1 MMVGKLKFF
10 TVHQGHLYA
19 MSENGMTFRTTA
31 IGNTGWVR
39 VAGRITGNEPTDSE
53 AYNAKQGPVDV
64 AASTTSETL
73 TLVPAKEDEV
83 LVLGQ
88 VPDEPPQADEGGA

>member
-1 MMVGKLKFF
+1 M
-10 TVHQGHLYA
+10 A
-19 MSENGMTFRTTA
+19 ENGMTFRTTA

-53 AYNAKQGPVDV
+53 AYLSEQGVDV
-64 AASTTSETL
+64 AASTTSETI

-83 LVLGQ
+83 LVL
-88 VPDEPPQADEGGA
+88 EPPQTDEGGA

>member
-10 TVHQGHLYA
+10 TVHVGHLYA
-19 MSENGMTFRTTA
+19 MSENGQTFRTTI

-39 VAGRITGNEPTDSE
+39 VAGKITGNEPTDSE
-53 AYNAKQGPVDV
+53 EYLSKQGMDV
-64 AASTTSETL
+64 AASTTSETI

-83 LVLGQ
+83 LVLGE
-88 VPDEPPQADEGGA
+88 VPDEPPQTDEGGA